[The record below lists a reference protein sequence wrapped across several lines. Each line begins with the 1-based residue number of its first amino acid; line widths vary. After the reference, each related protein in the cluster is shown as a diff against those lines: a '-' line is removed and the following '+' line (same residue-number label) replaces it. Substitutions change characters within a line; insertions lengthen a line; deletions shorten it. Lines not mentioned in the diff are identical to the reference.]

1 MITPNSRCAYLDLP
15 PDPRFSAQAYLVG
28 YGSDGP
34 LLYWG
39 TQADDSIG
47 DKIELVERHVR
58 RLAGRVPHTFAVFGV
73 ADWDAAFS
81 PWPVSDT
88 TGRHFAGL
96 AHDTL
101 AWLKGTFIP
110 TVETA
115 LERDNRLRNPSSE
128 RFERERFLV
137 GYSLAGLFALWA
149 LGTGAPFSGAASC
162 SGSLWFPDWEE
173 HARTARYPEG
183 SLAYLSLGLREERAH
198 DPLVSTVGDA
208 TRIQADRL
216 DADPAVRASVL
227 EWNGGGHFTEPELRI
242 AKGAAWLLERSR
254 PWEVRS

>member
-1 MITPNSRCAYLDLP
+1 MITPSNRCARLDLP

-28 YGSDGP
+28 RGSGGP

-39 TQADDSIG
+39 TQTDDGIE

-58 RLAGRVPHTFAVFGV
+58 RLAGRASHALAVFGV

-81 PWPVSDT
+81 PWPAT
-88 TGRHFAGL
+88 GTAGRHFAGL
-96 AHDTL
+96 ARDTL
-101 AWLKGTFIP
+101 AWLKDACIP

-115 LERDNRLRNPSSE
+115 LGRDGRPENPGSE
-128 RFERERFLV
+128 RFERERFLI
-137 GYSLAGLFALWA
+137 GYSLAGLFALWS
-149 LGTGAPFSGAASC
+149 LGTGAPFAGAASC
-162 SGSLWFPDWEE
+162 SGSLWFPGWEE
-173 HARTARYPEG
+173 YAKTVRYPEG

-198 DPLVSTVGDA
+198 DPLVATVGNA

-216 DADPAVRASVL
+216 AADPAVRASTL

-242 AKGAAWLLERSR
+242 AKGVAWLLEQRAGK
-254 PWEVRS
+254 PF